1 MKKILVIRAFR
12 DRVTGEVRTPATEYD
27 YEDERAE
34 ELVAGGW
41 AKLVEEPVVEPEVI
55 EEPEPVE
62 EKKTKGFK
70 TKKKKK

>member
-1 MKKILVIRAFR
+1 MKKILVIKAFR
-12 DRVTGEVRTPATEYD
+12 DKNTGDVRTPNKEYD

-41 AKLVEEPVVEPEVI
+41 AKFATEPEI
-55 EEPEPVE
+55 TKKPEPVE
-62 EKKTKGFK
+62 EKTKGTK